1 MAGSPPPTNAKKA
14 LNILIVGA
22 GVCGPIFAL
31 ILQRANPNHDITV
44 IERWPNLRTGG
55 QQIDLKAQCITIMR
69 RLGLLEELRKVCV
82 QEPGI
87 EIVDGNG
94 KKLMQMGVTK
104 AGDKGTAFEITNEFE
119 FMRGDFVKIVY
130 NASLKDRENLEA
142 KGHKG
147 GSLTYMFNTSLT
159 GLSQSADS
167 STTTVTFSTG
177 STATYDLVV
186 AADGQASR
194 TRRLAFGEAIN
205 KEAFH
210 SINIHAAFY
219 NIPRLPSDS
228 DFAHVYI
235 GTQNRHIL
243 TRTGNCPF
251 TQVYLFLWQSARH
264 TPAMR
269 NLYSQPV
276 EAQKKHWSHLFRPI
290 GWQSERFTDELEQTQ
305 DFYATE
311 IAQVK
316 MPSNH
321 LFSGSVVLLGDAGYC
336 PSSMTGKGTTLSIAG
351 AYTLAGELAANPDD
365 IGAALKGYETK
376 LRPLIDDAQKL
387 DAWINGGKG
396 LFPQSK
402 WGVWLWNKFLWVVST
417 CRVDR
422 GLAAVAAWMAK
433 GEEETWKVP
442 EYEMNLEAF

>member
-1 MAGSPPPTNAKKA
+1 MAGSPPSTKPAKA
-14 LNILIVGA
+14 LDILIVGA

-31 ILQRANPNHDITV
+31 IMQRANPNHNITV
-44 IERWPNLRTGG
+44 IERWPTLRTGG
-55 QQIDLKAQCITIMR
+55 QQLDLKAQCIEIMR

-87 EIVDGNG
+87 EIVNSNG
-94 KKLMQMGVTK
+94 KKLMQLGVTK

-119 FMRGDFVKIVY
+119 FMRGDFVKIAY

-167 STTTVTFSTG
+167 PTTTVTLSTG
-177 STATYDLVV
+177 ATATYDLVV

-205 KEAFH
+205 KAAFH
-210 SINIHAAFY
+210 SLNIHVAFY
-219 NIPRLPSDS
+219 NIPRLPSDT
-228 DFAHVYI
+228 DFAHVYV
-235 GTQNRHIL
+235 GTQNRHVL

-251 TQVYLFLWQSARH
+251 TQVYLFQWKSAQH
-264 TPAMR
+264 TPTMQ
-269 NLYSQPV
+269 NIHSQPLDV
-276 EAQKKHWSHLFRPI
+276 QKRHWSSLFRPI
-290 GWQSERFTDELEQTQ
+290 GWQSERFTDELEKTE

-316 MPSNH
+316 MPDDR
-321 LFSGSVVLLGDAGYC
+321 LFNGSVVLLGDAGYC

-365 IGAALKGYETK
+365 VGAALKGYETR
-376 LRPLIDDAQKL
+376 LRPLIDDAQQLKSWL
-387 DAWINGGKG
+387 NNGKG
-396 LFPQSK
+396 PFPQSS
-402 WGVWLWNKFLWVVST
+402 WGLWLLNNLLWVVST

-422 GLAAVAAWMAK
+422 GLAAVAGWMAK
-433 GEEETWKVP
+433 GEKEGWKVP
-442 EYEMNLEAF
+442 DYKMNTNAF